1 VGATETELPFGVSN
15 LYAVTKG
22 RPRTERRGASS
33 TVLRP
38 TDARHHEVM
47 QPQSQGGPDPM
58 AVAAALI
65 ACGVAVLYVWVM
77 RQQNDQPLAWFLGGL
92 ILSVVL
98 CGYGAAIVPLRRTAL
113 VAAGGIMVVLGGLGI
128 SSIGLPVLVAGMVAL
143 TAAARPRVVGHPRPL
158 DR

>member
-1 VGATETELPFGVSN
+1 
-15 LYAVTKG
+15 
-22 RPRTERRGASS
+22 
-33 TVLRP
+33 
-38 TDARHHEVM
+38 
-47 QPQSQGGPDPM
+47 M

-98 CGYGAAIVPLRRTAL
+98 CGYAAAIVPLRRTAL
-113 VAAGGIMVVLGGLGI
+113 VGAGGIMVVLGGLSI
-128 SSIGLPVLVAGMVAL
+128 LSIGLPVLVAGMVAL
-143 TAAARPRVVGHPRPL
+143 TAAARPRVAGYPRPL